1 MSDLSKVLRDLED
14 RGLVEISKERKNR
27 YGTTLVRLT
36 PQGRV
41 TFRDLVTTLNRIA
54 GS

>member
-1 MSDLSKVLRDLED
+1 MTDLSKILRDLED

-36 PQGRV
+36 PDGRR
-41 TFRDLVTTLNRIA
+41 TFLNLVATLNRIA
-54 GS
+54 GN